1 MIPLHGGRFPHAS
14 HGSHPFRLVLVCN
27 VSVLEVADLLR
38 TCPPFQRQH
47 REVVQMLTVADY
59 GRCYRGFGG
68 IVRVTNSLRSTQMFI
83 IKGTGQPKIR
93 HAYFSL
99 SPVVL
104 FETSRLFS
112 CELPILEDISH
123 RDVWLLSYIMEL
135 DGTRLGVFSA
145 EKMHLNLNSG
155 AMSLSEIMTRLLKI
169 THRYCCERFH
179 IETFFFWEACS
190 YSWMRAQPRRRT
202 PIMFTSC
209 TVTTSSRWSMIRCKR
224 GATVCGYNLVERK

>member
-47 REVVQMLTVADY
+47 REVVQMLTVAHY
-59 GRCYRGFGG
+59 GCCYRGDEVFGG
-68 IVRVTNSLRSTQMFI
+68 EVTQIFIV
-83 IKGTGQPKIR
+83 KGTGQPKIR

-112 CELPILEDISH
+112 CELPVLEDISH

-169 THRYCCERFH
+169 THRYCCKRFH
-179 IETFFFWEACS
+179 IETFFFGKRAATHEWELN
-190 YSWMRAQPRRRT
+190 
-202 PIMFTSC
+202 
-209 TVTTSSRWSMIRCKR
+209 R
-224 GATVCGYNLVERK
+224 GGGHQ